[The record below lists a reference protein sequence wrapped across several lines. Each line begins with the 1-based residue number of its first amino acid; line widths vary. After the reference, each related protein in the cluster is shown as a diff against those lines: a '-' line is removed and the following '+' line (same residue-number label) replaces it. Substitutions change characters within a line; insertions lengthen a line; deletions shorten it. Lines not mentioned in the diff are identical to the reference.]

1 MSSPAPPTL
10 DLEAYAAITVALA
23 DGALPRAIVL
33 AERGLGEA
41 EWAAIDERWQAEL
54 SGALEEEHEGVPPL
68 VAAYAE
74 AFERA
79 RAARRRVKE
88 ILPLERFADA
98 TREIQLRGDPLAA
111 LAHLGIALGDYL
123 AANEHWTPRIL
134 AEPAL
139 ATIFRG
145 RLVR

>member
-1 MSSPAPPTL
+1 
-10 DLEAYAAITVALA
+10 
-23 DGALPRAIVL
+23 VL

-79 RAARRRVKE
+79 RAARRRVKD

-98 TREIQLRGDPLAA
+98 TREIQLREIRSPRSRTWASRSA
-111 LAHLGIALGDYL
+111 TTL